1 MKSMLLISTLILF
14 SYVHCQ
20 TYKPFTGELTY
31 SIELIHPDTQ
41 KPKFISF
48 TTIYTNDTLVRTDT
62 ENLALGKQRVIRHLT
77 LDKQYVLLEYKGK
90 KYAIQQ
96 NLGKDSSVSKYTF
109 TPCRGYKKFSGIKA
123 KKVLLNH
130 PKFKETMTI
139 YYAKELNPKYL
150 DIIKGIEGLPIQ
162 YYIQTDDGLLRYT
175 LREFKEKQI
184 PNSIFYIGKEYQK
197 ISFTDF
203 IEQVSK

>member
-1 MKSMLLISTLILF
+1 MLLISTLILF